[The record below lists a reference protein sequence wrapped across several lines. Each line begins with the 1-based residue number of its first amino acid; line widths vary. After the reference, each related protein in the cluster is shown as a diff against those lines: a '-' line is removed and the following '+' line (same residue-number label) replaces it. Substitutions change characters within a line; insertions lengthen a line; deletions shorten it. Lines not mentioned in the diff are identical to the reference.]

1 MSKEHRWHAHAGL
14 ALKIAV
20 AVLALGLVA
29 DRADVYRSMGFVEGD
44 AGANLRIVVA
54 VWLGALGPGF
64 LLVALWFLGGSF
76 DALRHG
82 KPFGNTM
89 AKCLSRTGVNLLLG
103 AVAAGIIL
111 PAFLRVSN
119 LGVEIDAPLG
129 ISLLAI
135 GLIGGAFM
143 LLARLGRQM
152 RGELEGF
159 V

>member
-1 MSKEHRWHAHAGL
+1 MSKQHRWHAHAGL
-14 ALKIAV
+14 VLKIAV
-20 AVLALGLVA
+20 VLLALGLVA
-29 DRADVYRSMGFVEGD
+29 DRADVYRNIGFVEGD
-44 AGANLRIVVA
+44 AGRNLLIVVA
-54 VWLGALGPGF
+54 VWLGALSPGF

-76 DALRHG
+76 NALRRG
-82 KPFGNTM
+82 KPFGDTM

-103 AVAAGIIL
+103 ASAAGIIL
-111 PAFLRVSN
+111 PAFLRFADF
-119 LGVEIDAPLG
+119 GVEIAAPMG
-129 ISLLAI
+129 VSLFAI